1 MSSAKQNTNR
11 EIDTTHLNPYKFKPG
26 QSGNP
31 SGRPKGSVS
40 IRTEVRKLLQEAA
53 KEGSADT
60 VAVALAKRLIHQ
72 AFDGDMKAMQMVI
85 EHIDGK
91 PQQSIDLNATIAE
104 VQILD
109 DIADSD

>member
-1 MSSAKQNTNR
+1 VTDANQRKNKGHANI
-11 EIDTTHLNPYKFKPG
+11 EPYKFKPG

-53 KEGSADT
+53 KEGTADT
-60 VAVALAKRLIHQ
+60 VAKALATRLIKQ

-91 PQQSIDLNATIAE
+91 PQQSIDLNTTIAE

-109 DIADSD
+109 DIADTD